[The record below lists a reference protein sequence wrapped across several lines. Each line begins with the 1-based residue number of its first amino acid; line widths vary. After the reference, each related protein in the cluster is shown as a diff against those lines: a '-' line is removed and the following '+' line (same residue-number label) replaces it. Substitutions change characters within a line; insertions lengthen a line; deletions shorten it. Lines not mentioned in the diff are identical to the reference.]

1 MRISAGLI
9 VLAAIATPAPA
20 LAAHLKV
27 KDAAGLAEASRRAKP
42 GDSIIL
48 ANGNWKNQQLVFSAR
63 GAPGKPILLI
73 AETKGKV
80 ILTGQ
85 SNLRISGEHLI
96 VSGLV
101 FRDGWSPTREVIAF
115 RTSGDAVASNTRL
128 SEIVIDRFNKPDRRA
143 EDIWVALYG
152 EDNRVDHKL

>member
-80 ILTGQ
+80 ILT
-85 SNLRISGEHLI
+85 
-96 VSGLV
+96 
-101 FRDGWSPTREVIAF
+101 A
-115 RTSGDAVASNTRL
+115 
-128 SEIVIDRFNKPDRRA
+128 
-143 EDIWVALYG
+143 
-152 EDNRVDHKL
+152 